1 MRVRCPLLKPNT
13 KKKPQKKNIFE
24 WIFFNHF
31 LLLGNTNGHYQ
42 ELFTTVGAIKKVRVY
57 YDKSGRSE
65 GKAEITFESKQDAES
80 AVKQF
85 NGAKC
90 EFWLRFLGN
99 LCYFRIDGKPMSIE
113 ILPDAPV
120 RERRNKYGGD
130 RSRRGRNNR
139 QNQRGNWNNN
149 SRNNGGSNN
158 GGGNNGGIDD
168 IKIKV
173 SF

>member
-85 NGAKC
+85 NGAK
-90 EFWLRFLGN
+90 
-99 LCYFRIDGKPMSIE
+99 IDGKPMSIE